1 MTFRAFLKE
10 PCPLEAKLAVVQND
24 AQLFFFGAN
33 LQLLLQLHLPR
44 MEFERV
50 SFELGRQASFAYV

>member
-1 MTFRAFLKE
+1 
-10 PCPLEAKLAVVQND
+10 VVQND

-33 LQLLLQLHLPR
+33 LQLLLQLHLPG

-50 SFELGRQASFAYV
+50 GFKLGRQASFAYVQ